1 MRRCQ
6 KCNKITDDETTVCP
20 DDQTLLVEDTLAT
33 SLQQAL
39 GAKYTLTRLIGKG
52 AMGAVYR
59 ARHRDLDDVAIKVM
73 LGPTDNAQLSERF
86 LREARALR
94 RLRHQ
99 HAVTIYDLDRSI
111 PGITYM
117 VMEMVEGGSLR
128 HDLRT
133 RGRLTLE
140 QTMEVAE
147 AVSGA
152 LQAAHDRGIIH
163 RDLKPD
169 NILVSEEMTVSGRI
183 LRTIKIADF
192 GIVKLRG
199 GQREGDTAMKL
210 TQIGTPI
217 GTPFYMSPEQWFGE
231 GGGANALDGRT
242 DIYALGCTLYELLTG
257 RTPFVGKT
265 SSELRRQHLE
275 HEPPPLSQL
284 APHVPETVS
293 RVIMRALEKDRD
305 DRYQTAAEFFTEL
318 RRAYND
324 SHLAAVTATPEEEEE
339 DRTPT
344 EIKQVD
350 KVLPARVKVEQPPP
364 PRDSEDSILAADTQ
378 HVEAERRAEQ
388 QVRLAAAEEARLAA
402 AEARLAAE
410 TEARLAAEAEA
421 RLAAETAVRQAQAAQ
436 PAEEPQEEEPEA
448 EAEVAVAV
456 PPDEPLE
463 GSIIGYEAEMTQVHD
478 NPSQTQPDFTDAEMT
493 MLPGSAS
500 KSDVNWTNQVGT
512 ELTVAE
518 VPAHRKPKWIWI
530 ALICVLLVGAGVLV
544 SLGIYVYRHYLGGG
558 QGGASLPANSIL
570 PKQSSPVANA
580 PRGTLRIFAP
590 SGSEVFIDDEKVGA
604 VGEGGDLAAQAVAG
618 LRNVRVIAAG
628 YRPWIKNTSVPADST
643 TEIKTDLKRPLE
655 AAKDATAEVRQK
667 RIEEFNRAKN
677 YYAAEVE
684 YRELLKVRPNDASV
698 HLYLADAL
706 NEQKRFN
713 EAIAEYEAATR
724 LDPKDADTLFSLGSL
739 YAIKGRDPEAEATL
753 RKAVQLTPKDA
764 DAHNSLA
771 WILQRH
777 PDKLGEAMDEV
788 EQALKLKRQPDYL
801 DTKAYILLAR
811 NSLEEAL
818 TTEQRALTLVD
829 KNSSAMY
836 KAGIAVIIYRM
847 GRTDEAIST
856 YKQIRQA
863 NPNAEWGDIKRL
875 EMLRGYSHP
884 VLETF
889 ATLIAQTN

>member
-1 MRRCQ
+1 MRRCPQ
-6 KCNKITDDETTVCP
+6 CNKITDDGHVLCP
-20 DDQTLLVEDTLAT
+20 DDQTALVEDTLAT

-39 GAKYTLTRLIGKG
+39 GAKYTLTKLIGKG

-99 HAVTIYDLDRSI
+99 HAVTIYDLDRSV

-128 HDLRT
+128 QDLRA
-133 RGRLTLE
+133 RGRLPLE

-147 AVSGA
+147 AVCGA

-169 NILVSEEMTVSGRI
+169 NILVAEEATVSGRI

-257 RTPFVGKT
+257 RTPFTGRT

-275 HEPPPLSQL
+275 HEPTPLSQL
-284 APHVPETVS
+284 APHVPEPVS
-293 RVIMRALEKDRD
+293 RVIMRALAKDRD
-305 DRYQTAAEFFTEL
+305 DRHQTVAEFFTEL
-318 RRAYND
+318 RSAYNE
-324 SHLAAVTATPEEEEE
+324 SLRAAATDTQEEQQDEE
-339 DRTPT
+339 DLPPT

-350 KVLPARVKVEQPPP
+350 QVLPGQVELGQQPPP
-364 PRDSEDSILAADTQ
+364 QRDAEDSIFAADTQ
-378 HVEAERRAEQ
+378 RVEEERRAEQ
-388 QVRLAAAEEARLAA
+388 Q
-402 AEARLAAE
+402 
-410 TEARLAAEAEA
+410 ARLAAEAEA
-421 RLAAETAVRQAQAAQ
+421 QLAEEEARREQVAQ
-436 PAEEPQEEEPEA
+436 PAEEAQEEEE
-448 EAEVAVAV
+448 EEVTVVVRA
-456 PPDEPLE
+456 DKPLE
-463 GSIIGYEAEMTQVHD
+463 ASIIGYDAEMTQVRE
-478 NPSQTQPDFTDAEMT
+478 NPIQTQPDFTDAEMT
-493 MLPGSAS
+493 MHQGSARS
-500 KSDVNWTNQVGT
+500 SDANWTNQVGT

-518 VPAHRKPKWIWI
+518 VPPQHKPKWVWI
-530 ALICVLLVGAGVLV
+530 ALIGVLLVGAVGVV
-544 SLGIYVYRHYLGGG
+544 SLGVYLYRHYVGSARS
-558 QGGASLPANSIL
+558 GASLPAAIL
-570 PKQSSPVANA
+570 PRQSSPVANA
-580 PRGTLRIFAP
+580 PMGTLRILAP
-590 SGSEVFIDDEKVGA
+590 SGSDVFIDDEKVGT
-604 VGEGGDLAAQAVAG
+604 VGEGGDLGAQAVAG

-628 YRPWIKNTSVPADST
+628 YRPWIKNVSVPADST
-643 TEIKTDLKRPLE
+643 TEIKTDLKRPLA
-655 AAKDATAEVRQK
+655 AAKDVTAEMRLK

-684 YRELLKVRPNDASV
+684 YRELLKERPNDASV

-706 NEQKRFN
+706 NEQKRYH

-724 LDPKDADTLFSLGSL
+724 LDPKDADALFSLGSL

-777 PDKLGEAMDEV
+777 PDKLDEAMNEV

-801 DTKAYILLAR
+801 DTKAYILLAGD
-811 NSLEEAL
+811 SLEQAL
-818 TTEQRALTLVD
+818 ATEQRALTLD
-829 KNSSAMY
+829 KNGDPMY

-847 GRTDEAIST
+847 GRTDEAVST

-863 NPNAEWGDIKRL
+863 NPTAEWGDIKRL
-875 EMLRGYSHP
+875 EMLRGYSRP